1 MKAQSILAALTP
13 LALALAA
20 PASALAEP
28 QEQPSPP

>member
-1 MKAQSILAALTP
+1 MKAQSILAALT
-13 LALALAA
+13 ALALAA